1 MTLWVQ
7 VGLALT
13 YASVGAAL
21 VVLYRQF
28 TVNATSING
37 AAENAKDTDGKVFLE
52 KSNDEPSL
60 KLGEQTKGEPVLLDK
75 PPAIKLLYGT
85 QTNHARDY
93 AFQFFEK
100 ASALGL
106 PATEP
111 INLSEYDPEDLFTE
125 EALCVF
131 LISSY
136 TDGGPA
142 DGARW
147 LHRWLDDAVNDFRIQ
162 KDALAHLRFAVVGLG
177 DSLYG
182 ENFCRA
188 AKEVY
193 ERLVQLSAKPIYRS
207 VMCDDQNDP
216 AGIFEEWQSL
226 FLQHLQASDRLPV
239 VVDREMHFESE
250 DEHED
255 EAQDVGDLEDLVG
268 KARTVEGGSWNP
280 EQRSRPAGAEKQQ
293 MVTPA
298 LRKALTKQGYKI
310 VGSHSSVKVCRWTKS
325 MLRGRGG
332 CYKHTFY
339 GIASHRCMET
349 TPSLACANKCVFC
362 WRHHTNPVG
371 TTWRWQTD
379 APEAIIAGATEGH
392 LRMIRELRG
401 LPGLVPARFEEAQT
415 IRHCALSLV
424 GEPIMYPHINELV
437 DLLHARHISTFLVT
451 NAQFPEHIAALKPIT
466 QLYVSIDAPSKE
478 RLKAIDRPLFG
489 DFWERYLGSLQALAT
504 KQQRTV
510 FRLTLVKDYNVA
522 DIDGYASLVRLG
534 RPDFIEVKGVTF
546 CGSSGANPLTMSHVP
561 FHREVV
567 DFVQQLCAVLDDQ
580 YAIAC
585 EHEHSCSLLLASCK
599 FFINSTWHTWIDYDR
614 FDELVQSG
622 KPFTSLDYVALTP
635 SWAVYGATE
644 HGFDPA
650 ETRFFRRKTAKEQTI
665 DHGC

>member
-1 MTLWVQ
+1 MTVWAQ
-7 VGLALT
+7 IGLALA
-13 YASVGAAL
+13 YAGVGAAL
-21 VVLYRQF
+21 AVLFCRQSSGDAAGSSE
-28 TVNATSING
+28 TVEHVKDADDKARLERPCDEGSSKIEEQ
-37 AAENAKDTDGKVFLE
+37 AAEAPVFL
-52 KSNDEPSL
+52 DRPA
-60 KLGEQTKGEPVLLDK
+60 
-75 PPAIKLLYGT
+75 AIKLLYGT

-93 AFQFFEK
+93 AFQFFER
-100 ASALGL
+100 AATLGL

-111 INLSEYDPEDLFTE
+111 VSLSEYDPEDLFTE
-125 EALCVF
+125 DALCVF
-131 LISSY
+131 LIASY
-136 TDGGPA
+136 TDGGPT

-147 LHRWLDDAVNDFRIQ
+147 FHRWLADAVTDFRIQ
-162 KDALAHLRFAVVGLG
+162 KDALAHLQFAVVGLG

-193 ERLVQLSAKPIYRS
+193 ERLVQLSAKPVYRS
-207 VMCDDQNDP
+207 VMCDDQSDP

-226 FLQHLQASDRLPV
+226 FLQHLQSSERLSV
-239 VVDREMHFESE
+239 VVDREMRFESE
-250 DEHED
+250 DECD
-255 EAQDVGDLEDLVG
+255 EAQDVGDLEDLVEN
-268 KARTVEGGSWNP
+268 ARTGEGKSWNP
-280 EQRSRPAGAEKQQ
+280 EQRGRPAGAERQ

-310 VGSHSSVKVCRWTKS
+310 VGSHSGVKVCRWTKS

-379 APEAIIAGATEGH
+379 APEAIVAGATEGH

-401 LPGLVPARFEEAQT
+401 LPGLVPERFEEAQR

-424 GEPIMYPHINELV
+424 GEPIMYPHVNELV

-510 FRLTLVKDYNVA
+510 FRLTLVKGYNVA
-522 DIDGYASLVRLG
+522 DIDGYAGLVRLG

-567 DFVQQLCAVLDDQ
+567 DFVQQLCAVLEGR

-585 EHEHSCSLLLASCK
+585 EHEHSCSLLLASRK
-599 FFINSTWHTWIDYDR
+599 FFVDNAWHTWIDYDR

-622 KPFTSLDYVALTP
+622 KPFTSLDYIARTP
-635 SWAVYGATE
+635 PWAVYGAAE
-644 HGFDPA
+644 HGFDPV
-650 ETRFFRRKTAKEQTI
+650 ETRFLRKRSAKEQPV